1 MGKLALVLS
10 GGGARGAYEAGVI
23 HYIRSGLPKTVASR
37 AFNIISGSSAGAIN
51 ASAMAAFA
59 HDPVLQGN
67 IIREFWAS
75 LRPEDVYN
83 RSFSAAAQF
92 ITSSVGGMFRNLI
105 ALNPLKS
112 KKDSTH
118 HFNYILDT
126 TPLRAYLKKNIPW
139 EQLNKNVLKGT
150 VDALTV
156 TATNTKS
163 GRCELF
169 IRKKPGISYTGEYK
183 IHDVVFQA
191 EHVIASAAI
200 PVVFPSVKIGKTYYT
215 DGGLRLFAPMSPAI
229 QLNAS
234 GIVMVGLRHQATEQE
249 IRAYDDVEMKAP
261 PTIAQLAGRVMNMIF
276 LDRVQYDLEQMDRI
290 NKIIEWSEKVYGK
303 DYLIKI
309 NKMLSKEKKSADIGK
324 RGLKKI
330 KVVEILPSTFISN
343 IFEQWYNKLSKGIY
357 KLSAMEQLLL
367 RVLDVNASDSLE
379 LLSYLTFA
387 KEYIQDLI
395 ELGYEDAKKQKDR
408 LVDLLSMPHE
418 TD

>member
-1 MGKLALVLS
+1 MGKIALVLS

-23 HYIRSGLPKTVASR
+23 NYIRTGLPKTVSSR
-37 AFNIISGSSAGAIN
+37 AFEIISGSSAGAIN
-51 ASAMAAFA
+51 AAAVAAFA
-59 HDPVLQGN
+59 HDPELQGK
-67 IIREFWAS
+67 IIREFWS
-75 LRPEDVYN
+75 NLKPEDVYN

-92 ITSSVGGMFRNLI
+92 ISSSVGGLFRNLI
-105 ALNPLKS
+105 ALNPLRS
-112 KKDSTH
+112 KKSSSH

-126 TPLRAYLKKNIPW
+126 NPLREYLKKNIPW
-139 EQLNKNVLKGT
+139 AQLNKNVLKGT

-169 IRKKPGISYTGEYK
+169 IKKKPEINYTGEYRV
-183 IHDVVFQA
+183 HEVNFQA

-200 PVVFPSVKIGKTYYT
+200 PVIFPTIKIGKTYYT

-234 GIVMVGLRHQATEQE
+234 GIIMVGLRHKATEQE
-249 IRAYDDVEMKAP
+249 IRAYDDVEMKTP

-290 NKIIEWSEKVYGK
+290 NKVIEWSEKVYGK
-303 DYLIKI
+303 DYLTKI
-309 NKMLSKEKKSADIGK
+309 NRMLSKERRTVDIAK

-330 KVVEILPSTFISN
+330 NVVEILPSTFISN
-343 IFEQWYNKLSKGIY
+343 IFEQWYTKLSKGVY

-367 RVLDVNASDSLE
+367 RVLDVNATDSLE
-379 LLSYLTFA
+379 LLSYLTFS
-387 KEYIQDLI
+387 KEYIQDLV
-395 ELGYEDAKKQKDR
+395 ELGYQDAKKQKDR
-408 LVDLLSMPHE
+408 LIDLLSTPHE